1 MTKGDGYQEPFD
13 GQLDEL
19 AATDAFLT
27 ELSHGVDPTDG
38 TDPIA
43 DLLLQLR
50 DEVYAPM
57 PPAPVIETTEVA
69 VAAESPASHTPADN
83 PDVIDLASRR
93 NRGMGRIASG
103 FIGAAAATLII
114 AGGGSAVFSAKEGS
128 VLYPLQQQLFGATPS
143 HKAVVELASK
153 LEEANNLTANG
164 DVAGAQEILE
174 QAQAMVNKLG
184 AKEQEE
190 SVKKTPS
197 TETQTSTVTVTSER
211 PAETVTTTVTVTTE
225 PAPAVVAPVQ
235 TQTQS
240 PSVAP
245 ITPTPSAEPT
255 TVPAPAPG
263 DGLQL
268 PEEYRN

>member
-38 TDPIA
+38 ADPIA

-57 PPAPVIETTEVA
+57 PAAPVIET
-69 VAAESPASHTPADN
+69 AAESDTPAPHTIADN

-114 AGGGSAVFSAKEGS
+114 AGGGSAVLSAKEGS

-143 HKAVVELASK
+143 HKAVVELAGK

-184 AKEQEE
+184 AKEEAE
-190 SVKKTPS
+190 SVKKEPS
-197 TETQTSTVTVTSER
+197 TETQTSTVTITSER
-211 PAETVTTTVTVTTE
+211 PVETVTTTVTVTTE

-245 ITPTPSAEPT
+245 VAPTPSAEPT
-255 TVPAPAPG
+255 TAPSPAPG